1 MTIDIE
7 SFEWHLSRPSLKDS
21 AMIDPFNVT
30 DFGRTEREL
39 EEYLFF
45 CIAVANKTARIIA
58 PKIAMFL
65 EATLPG
71 ESPFDCVL
79 RLEAEGRLLEELQR
93 AKTGKYTTLVPSY
106 PDAAR
111 RLRGRLATVALDE
124 LMTLKGVGEKTS
136 RYFVLHSRR
145 DHGRIAVIDT
155 HILKYLRQLGH
166 DVPKGLP
173 KGDGYARLER
183 LVIAAAEAAG
193 MSMPDFDLAVWSHYA
208 SKGVKP
214 PLPVL
219 RSTAE
224 TAA

>member
-1 MTIDIE
+1 
-7 SFEWHLSRPSLKDS
+7 
-21 AMIDPFNVT
+21 MIDPFKVT
-30 DFGRTEREL
+30 DFERSEQEL

-58 PKIAMFL
+58 PKIAQFL
-65 EATLPG
+65 EAALPG

-79 RLEAEGRLLEELQR
+79 RLEGDGRLLEELRR
-93 AKTGKYTTLVPSY
+93 ARTGKYTTLVPSY

-111 RLRGRLATVALDE
+111 RFRGRLSTATLDD

-145 DHGRIAVIDT
+145 DSGSIAVLDT
-155 HILKYLRQLGH
+155 HILKYLRHLGH

-173 KGDGYARLER
+173 KGKVYARLEK
-183 LVIAAAEAAG
+183 LVIEAAQAAE

-208 SKGVKP
+208 SNPGADRP
-214 PLPVL
+214 SLPVL
-219 RSTAE
+219 RSTME
-224 TAA
+224 LAA